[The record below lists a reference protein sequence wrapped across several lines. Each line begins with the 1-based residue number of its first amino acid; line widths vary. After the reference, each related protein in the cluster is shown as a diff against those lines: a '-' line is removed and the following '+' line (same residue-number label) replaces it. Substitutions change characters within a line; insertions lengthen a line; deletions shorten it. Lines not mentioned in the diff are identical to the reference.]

1 MKTEFA
7 PSLLASDFSQLK
19 EEVKLIKDADYLH
32 LDVMD
37 GVYVPNIT
45 FGPGIIKA
53 IREHSELPFD
63 THLMITKP
71 ERYIEDFAEAGSDI
85 ITVHLEATEHIHRVI
100 QLIKAQGVKAGCSLN
115 PATPVESL
123 EYILPELDQVLI
135 MSVNPGFGG
144 QSYIPQM
151 TEKIAKLNKIIEE
164 NNYDCKIEVDGG
176 IKDYNLKEI
185 VKAGA
190 DIIVAGSAIF
200 GADDPARALSEM
212 RSIAANV

>member
-85 ITVHLEATEHIHRVI
+85 ITVHLEATEHI
-100 QLIKAQGVKAGCSLN
+100 N
-115 PATPVESL
+115 
-123 EYILPELDQVLI
+123 
-135 MSVNPGFGG
+135 
-144 QSYIPQM
+144 
-151 TEKIAKLNKIIEE
+151 
-164 NNYDCKIEVDGG
+164 
-176 IKDYNLKEI
+176 
-185 VKAGA
+185 
-190 DIIVAGSAIF
+190 
-200 GADDPARALSEM
+200 
-212 RSIAANV
+212 

>member
-1 MKTEFA
+1 MNTEFA
-7 PSLLASDFSQLK
+7 PSLLASDFSQLRD
-19 EEVKLIKDADYLH
+19 EIELVKDADYLH

-45 FGPGIIKA
+45 FGPGLIKA
-53 IREHSELPFD
+53 IRKHSDLRFD
-63 THLMITKP
+63 THLMIDRP
-71 ERYIEDFAEAGSDI
+71 EKFIKDFAEAGSDI
-85 ITVHLEATEHIHRVI
+85 LTVHLEATDHIHRVI
-100 QLIKAQGVKAGCSLN
+100 QLIKAEGIKAGCSLN

-123 EYILPELDQVLI
+123 EYVLPELDQVLI

-151 TEKIAKLNKIIEE
+151 TEKIAKLNKIIEK
-164 NNYDCKIEVDGG
+164 NNYNCKIEVDGG

-185 VKAGA
+185 VEAGA

-200 GADDPARALSEM
+200 GADDPAKALANM
-212 RSIAANV
+212 RSISADV

>member
-1 MKTEFA
+1 MKTKFA
-7 PSLLASDFSQLK
+7 PSLLAADFSQLK
-19 EEVKLIKDADYLH
+19 DQLKLIKNADYLH

-37 GVYVPNIT
+37 GVYVPNIS

-53 IREHSELPFD
+53 IREHSSLPFD

-85 ITVHLEATEHIHRVI
+85 LTVHLEATDHIHRVI
-100 QLIKAQGVKAGCSLN
+100 QLIKDQGIKAGVSLN
-115 PATPVESL
+115 PATPLTNL
-123 EYILPELDQVLI
+123 EYILPELDQILI

-144 QSYIPQM
+144 QSYIPKM
-151 TEKIAKLNKIIEE
+151 TEKIAKLNKIIDD
-164 NNYDCKIEVDGG
+164 NNYECKIEVDGG
-176 IKDYNLKEI
+176 IKNHNLKEI

-200 GADDPARALSEM
+200 GADDPAAALSEM
-212 RSIAANV
+212 RRTASDV

>member
-19 EEVKLIKDADYLH
+19 DQIKLIKDADYLH

-45 FGPGIIKA
+45 FGPGLISA
-53 IREHSELPFD
+53 IRDHSQLPFD

-71 ERYIEDFAEAGSDI
+71 ERFIKNFAEAGSDI
-85 ITVHLEATEHIHRVI
+85 LTVHLEATDHIHRVVQMI
-100 QLIKAQGVKAGCSLN
+100 KEQGIKAGVSLN
-115 PATPVESL
+115 PATPIESL

-151 TEKIAKLNKIIEE
+151 TEKIAKLNKIIKD
-164 NNYDCKIEVDGG
+164 NNYNCKIEVDGG
-176 IKDYNLKEI
+176 IKTYNLQEI
-185 VKAGA
+185 VNAGA

-200 GADDPARALSEM
+200 GTADPAASLAEM
-212 RSIAANV
+212 RSIVSDV

>member
-19 EEVKLIKDADYLH
+19 EEVKLVKDADYLH

-45 FGPGIIKA
+45 FGPGIIKS
-53 IREHSELPFD
+53 IREQSDLTFD

-71 ERYIEDFAEAGSDI
+71 ERYIKDFAEAGSDI
-85 ITVHLEATEHIHRVI
+85 LTVHLEATDHIHRVI
-100 QLIKAQGVKAGCSLN
+100 QLIKAQGIKAGCSLN

-151 TEKIAKLNKIIEE
+151 TEKIAKLNRIIEK
-164 NNYDCKIEVDGG
+164 NNYNCKIEVDGG
-176 IKDYNLKEI
+176 IKNHNLKEI

-200 GADDPARALSEM
+200 GADDPAAALARM
-212 RSIAANV
+212 RSTAADV

>member
-19 EEVKLIKDADYLH
+19 DQIQLVKDADYLH

-45 FGPGIIKA
+45 FGPGLISS
-53 IREHSELPFD
+53 IRKHTQLPFD
-63 THLMITKP
+63 THLMITRP
-71 ERYIEDFAEAGSDI
+71 ERYIKDFAEAGSDI
-85 ITVHLEATEHIHRVI
+85 LTVHLEATDHIHRVI
-100 QLIKAQGVKAGCSLN
+100 QLIKDQGIKAGVSLN
-115 PATPVESL
+115 PATPLASL

-151 TEKIAKLNKIIEE
+151 TEKITKLKKMIAA
-164 NNYDCKIEVDGG
+164 NNYNCKIEVDGG
-176 IKDYNLKEI
+176 IKTYNLKEI

-200 GADDPARALSEM
+200 GAADPGKTLTEM
-212 RSIAANV
+212 RSIAADV